1 MKIILILLDGLGD
14 RAYEVLDHRTP
25 LQAAVT
31 PNLDRLAQLGSNGL
45 FHASRPGQCLPSETA
60 HFLLFG
66 YDPVLFPGRGLFEA
80 VGYGVVFRD
89 DDVLSLAHF
98 SSVRWE
104 GDIPVLARGRKELG
118 GDKEEMSRLY
128 EAVTAYD
135 TGGVHFRL
143 QQTGFNDAILVLG
156 GDVSPFISDSDPMQ
170 TGMPMAQ
177 VLPLSENPE
186 TLRAAKTAGALNRY
200 LSWCTEVLSAHEVN
214 RVRAAKGLPAANFL
228 ATQRCGRRVRQE
240 SFERKW
246 GIPGLFIGS
255 GAVFGGLAMEL
266 GLTFVKVE
274 DGEDPGRDM
283 AERIGMALA
292 DKSHGFVHVHTK
304 VPDEAAHR
312 GAPEGKVA
320 AISALDRGMG
330 ELVRAAETRDDL
342 VLAVT
347 SDHSTPTVSRLIH
360 SGEPVPLTIVGPHVR
375 RDAVSRFEE
384 IDAAGGC
391 LGLLRGKELMLS
403 LLNAAD
409 RSVLSGHRLGPSERP
424 YMPEDYP
431 PFRPYS

>member
-14 RAYEVLDHRTP
+14 RAYGILNHQTP

-60 HFLLFG
+60 HYLLFG
-66 YDPVLFPGRGLFEA
+66 YDPARFPGRGLFEA
-80 VGYGVVFRD
+80 VGYDVGFRD
-89 DDVLSLAHF
+89 EDVLSLAHL
-98 SSVRWE
+98 SSVKWE
-104 GDIPVLARGRKELG
+104 RGIPVLTRGRKELG
-118 GDKEEMSRLY
+118 GDKGDMDRLY
-128 EAVTAYD
+128 EAVRAYD
-135 TGGVHFRL
+135 TEGVQFRL

-156 GDVSPFISDSDPMQ
+156 GDVSPFISDADPMK

-186 TLRAAKTAGALNRY
+186 PQRATKTARALNEY
-200 LSWCTEVLSAHEVN
+200 LSWCNRVLSDHEVN
-214 RVRAAKGLPAANFL
+214 RVRTEKGLPAANFL

-240 SFERKW
+240 PFERKW
-246 GIPGLFIGS
+246 GISGMFIGS
-255 GAVFGGLAMEL
+255 GAVFGGLAREL
-266 GLTFVKVE
+266 GLTFIKVE
-274 DGEDPGRDM
+274 DGADPGRDM
-283 AERIGMALA
+283 AERIGLALA
-292 DKSHGFVHVHTK
+292 DESHGFVHVHTK
-304 VPDEAAHR
+304 VPDEAAHK
-312 GAPEGKVA
+312 GDPEGKA
-320 AISALDRGMG
+320 SAISALDRGME
-330 ELVRAAETRDDL
+330 ELVRATETRDDL
-342 VLAVT
+342 IVAVT

-360 SGEPVPLTIVGPHVR
+360 SGEPVPLIIVGPHIR
-375 RDAVSRFEE
+375 RDAVSRFDEVHA
-384 IDAAGGC
+384 AAGC
-391 LGLLRGKELMLS
+391 LSLLRGRELMLT